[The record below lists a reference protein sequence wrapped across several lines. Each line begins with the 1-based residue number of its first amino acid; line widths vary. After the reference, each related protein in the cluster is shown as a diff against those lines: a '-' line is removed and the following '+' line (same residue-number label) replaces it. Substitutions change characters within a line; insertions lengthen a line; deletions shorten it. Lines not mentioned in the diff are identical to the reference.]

1 MCGIFKKLLDEH
13 HKPNQANSDHDEE
26 EEGSEDEDPHSQWLG
41 NQLDFKHVRSM
52 YVENDEDQD
61 EDEELD
67 LNACMR
73 AKRRQSTSDC
83 CLITSMVPAIYTGHG
98 IFYFEM
104 MLKEDRRSSGNP
116 TAGIGFT
123 SDVSSGY
130 NDFPGWGFNSIGY
143 HGDDGTVVFH
153 HEQLKNNL
161 RTYGVGDI
169 VGAGIGMFVS

>member
-1 MCGIFKKLLDEH
+1 M
-13 HKPNQANSDHDEE
+13 
-26 EEGSEDEDPHSQWLG
+26 
-41 NQLDFKHVRSM
+41 
-52 YVENDEDQD
+52 ENDEDQD

-67 LNACMR
+67 LTACMR

-83 CLITSMVPAIYTGHG
+83 CLITSMVPSIYTGHG

-104 MLKEDRRSSGNP
+104 VLKEDRRSSGNP

-169 VGAGIGMFVS
+169 VGAGIGMFVSQKAWVFFTQNGVVEQAMPIELEEDSPMYPCIGLM